1 MMNTRVLELLKN
13 PKNIQ
18 SEDLHL
24 LKEEINSFPYIQN
37 IRALHLYGVHLYDKE
52 NYQKALSST
61 AAYTTDKKILYQLIN
76 GKIQQAK
83 PQIIEQV
90 VEKAP
95 EEVIENQIEENGQPV
110 KEEIP
115 QVENLVRNL
124 PKSFSDHDY
133 EAASEGLIAD
143 KPEIK
148 HIVVDGERN
157 RILFEGEENFLNE
170 DNNETIDIESTL
182 ESGVIVTHKS
192 TPHQTDLSEND
203 KENAI
208 VAEELAGTSS
218 EIESQENHVLPETQV
233 EEITDNSELNL
244 DENLAAQSEEII
256 SETEA
261 EFNET
266 DNVVQTPKSEIIITE
281 EAIASE
287 KVEEKVNDKN
297 EISFQEIESFPTE
310 KSTEETEVPQ
320 VTLNSDVIKTDEIQ
334 EGLNPELIIE
344 EDKIESEQIV
354 EKINDEAELSF
365 HGTDSFLP
373 EVKIEPVQNTENSPS
388 TVSKSNVNKHED
400 EMRRLIEEVEKRMKA
415 KKESAPEKAEI
426 EEETVNNDI
435 SFAETQAFHVGEE
448 QKSAEEAVVK
458 VAEAIVEEDLEEK
471 KSEENIEVS
480 EKAVELETPVNSTW
494 KPMSFETNRPDSLL
508 NKPVEVTQT
517 KEELLKKEESSK
529 PEIIAEE
536 TPKVIETENKTETIE
551 TVEVSE
557 KVEETKPAEISED
570 QNNEVPVMNVSFFG
584 SDIASLGLSFKSDQ
598 KEKAEAKEQ
607 EEKAAQQK
615 NDDSNVPG
623 FINTW
628 QSWLKIE
635 RVEETPIDKAEIKN
649 KVIESFIENNP
660 KISQLKDEVNFV
672 VKEKTDDISH
682 LMTETLANLYI
693 EQKLYSKA
701 VNAFLILS
709 SKFPDKKEYFEAK
722 IQEIKDR
729 NKN

>member
-52 NYQKALSST
+52 NYQKVLSST

-95 EEVIENQIEENGQPV
+95 EKVIENQIVETEKPV
-110 KEEIP
+110 EEEIL

-170 DNNETIDIESTL
+170 NNNETIDLESTL

-192 TPHQTDLSEND
+192 TPHKTDLSEN
-203 KENAI
+203 
-208 VAEELAGTSS
+208 
-218 EIESQENHVLPETQV
+218 QENHFLPETQV
-233 EEITDNSELNL
+233 EEISDNSELNL

-266 DNVVQTPKSEIIITE
+266 DKVVETPKSEIIITE

-287 KVEEKVNDKN
+287 KVEEKVNDEN

-344 EDKIESEQIV
+344 EDKIESEQVV

-426 EEETVNNDI
+426 EEETVNNGI

-508 NKPVEVTQT
+508 NKPVEATQT

-536 TPKVIETENKTETIE
+536 TPKVIETENKTEIVE

-570 QNNEVPVMNVSFFG
+570 QDNEVPVMNVSFFG

-615 NDDSNVPG
+615 NDDSNIPG

-635 RVEETPIDKAEIKN
+635 RVEEAPIDKAEIKN

-709 SKFPDKKEYFEAK
+709 NKFPDKKEYFEAK